1 MNVNH
6 LTDDELIDY
15 VIKYDDDP
23 IRVRLATYMER
34 KPGAIIDDLERA
46 GMDETFCTFKSKV
59 TYTEYLPGEY
69 INHLEGEIE
78 YIEEQLK
85 EAQDELYKLETRT
98 VAILIED
105 LSNQLRKAEFR
116 NKQIESEREA
126 AKKNEQIMKEK
137 LDMWTILNR

>member
-1 MNVNH
+1 MNLSH

-15 VIKYDDDP
+15 VVKHDDDP
-23 IRVRLATYMER
+23 IRVRLATYMQR
-34 KPGAIIDDLERA
+34 KPGAIIDDLGRA

-69 INHLEGEIE
+69 ISHLEGEIE

-85 EAQDELYKLETRT
+85 EAQDELYKLQTRT
-98 VAILIED
+98 VATLIED
-105 LSNQLRKAEFR
+105 LSAQLSKAEFR
-116 NKQIESEREA
+116 NRHLESEREA

-137 LDMWTILNR
+137 LDMWAILNR